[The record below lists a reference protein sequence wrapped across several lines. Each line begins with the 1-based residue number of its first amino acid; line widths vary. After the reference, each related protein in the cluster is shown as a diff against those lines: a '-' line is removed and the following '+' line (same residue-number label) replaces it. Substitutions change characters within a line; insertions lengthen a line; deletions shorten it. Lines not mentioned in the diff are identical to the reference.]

1 MKFLTFYRIALAG
14 SRNFL
19 RNAWLSTA
27 ATAVMSVTLIII
39 LMSGAVTMAMNA
51 TIRGIVNKIDVS
63 LYLKD
68 SVTEEQRAELEK
80 KLLATPN
87 VSGVKFVSKSEALA
101 IYRRQV
107 AGNEKLLAAVT
118 EAENPLPSSL
128 QVKTADPKKMDP
140 IVALMDQPENREL
153 LAAVPSYSGDRKAT
167 IDRIVRV
174 SGFLKS
180 AGLFASILFVIISV
194 LIIFNT
200 IRMAIF
206 TRRNEID
213 IMKLVGATN
222 NFIRGPFIFE
232 ACLYG
237 IIASVVAFFISY
249 TILSVGGPAV
259 TKYLDINETVAF
271 FKQYPVLVAFV
282 QLTLGV
288 FIGAASSM
296 LAMTRY
302 LKL

>member
-1 MKFLTFYRIALAG
+1 MNLITFYRIALAG

-27 ATAVMSVTLIII
+27 ATAVMAVTLIII

-51 TIRGIVNKIDVS
+51 TIKGIVNKIDVS

-68 SVTEEQRAELEK
+68 SVTEEQRKALED
-80 KLLATPN
+80 KLMATPN
-87 VSGVKFVSKSEALA
+87 VSAVRYVSKTEALS
-101 IYRRQV
+101 IYRKQV

-118 EAENPLPSSL
+118 EAENPLPASL
-128 QVKTADPKKMDP
+128 QVKTADPKQMDP
-140 IVALMDQPENREL
+140 IVALVEQPENKQL
-153 LAAVPSYSGDRKAT
+153 LAAAPSYSGDRKAT

-174 SGFLKS
+174 SSFLKT
-180 AGLFASILFVIISV
+180 AGLLASLLFVIISI

-206 TRRNEID
+206 TRRQEID

-237 IIASVVAFFISY
+237 IIASVIAFIITY
-249 TILSVGGPAV
+249 AILTIGGPAV
-259 TKYLDINETVAF
+259 TKYLDINQTVAF
-271 FKQYPVLVAFV
+271 FKEYPVLIAFI
-282 QLTLGV
+282 QLSLGI
-288 FIGAASSM
+288 FIGATSSL
-296 LAMTRY
+296 LAMVRY